1 MAITQSQAAVAVTGA
16 ISIPQRASEAAWAGD
31 AAVQYLLMAVAIV
44 PVVPGVAT
52 VGQTISAFPLLPSA
66 IAGMAGLP
74 KNSIV
79 TGTPFVVRGR
89 PFGNRPLSDYQAS
102 WGATVTAA
110 SGDQKLYV
118 VDFHGLRAIRNVTV
132 TGDASLKIRSWEGVR
147 FPVDNDGAP
156 RYIPLMAGQAIDL
169 LTQKI
174 EITLSQP
181 LSQADFEAKTHIDCL
196 SYPSNVRFVIAQG
209 APSLGADGKPR
220 PPIIRDENGA
230 LFALTPIPFAQ
241 ATGKE
246 PIFWTYNGDLAGQV
260 ALPDFSRELND
271 FLESAP
277 AQGGLCFPH
286 LIAYSDTPGFL
297 EIVESGGSP
306 FVALR
311 YLTAIQFDEDDPLVT
326 TVRCARHGDEQNVEM
341 VLFRRTG
348 DQFVTPAGVDAAAPR
363 VRIHKVQWEMSGA
376 MDGDRL
382 DPDVHWEQ
390 RVIAASARAS
400 AVFSVAQPL
409 RPTAMRQ
416 VIGVDLCLS
425 ATADADLVLELQ
437 ADAGGAPDGVALA
450 AAPIDVTTV
459 VAAPGWTSA
468 RFAQAVEIP
477 GGQTTWAVVKV
488 RAGSALWLADASI
501 PGGDVSR
508 CLRYSRDGAFWT
520 LHEPPL
526 VGLHKLKIL
535 LPVAERSAPLVAR
548 LLTRTGIALQPTAS
562 PQTAVILFDPPADLA
577 GDKIA
582 LHLTPEAA
590 GEVKLS
596 SVMVEYV
603 PMPTEK

>member
-1 MAITQSQAAVAVTGA
+1 MAIIQSQTAVAVA
-16 ISIPQRASEAAWAGD
+16 EAMSIPQRAHEAIWAGD
-31 AAVQYLLMAVAIV
+31 AAVQYFVMAVAIV
-44 PVVPGVAT
+44 PTVPGVAT
-52 VGQTISAFPLLPSA
+52 VGQTVSAFPLLPAA
-66 IAGMAGLP
+66 IAGLAGLP
-74 KNSIV
+74 KNSII

-89 PFGNRPLSDYQAS
+89 PFGDRPLSDYQAS

-110 SGDQKLYV
+110 SGDQKVYV
-118 VDFHGLRAIRNVTV
+118 VDFHGLRAVRNVTV
-132 TGDASLKIRSWEGVR
+132 TGDASLKVRPWEGVR
-147 FPVDNDGAP
+147 FPVDSNGAP
-156 RYIPLMAGQAIDL
+156 RYITLTAGQALDL
-169 LTQKI
+169 LTQKV

-181 LSQADFEAKTHIDCL
+181 LSQADFEAKTRIDCL

-209 APSLGADGKPR
+209 SAVPGTDGKPA
-220 PPIIRDENGA
+220 PPVIRAKDGA
-230 LFALTPIPFAQ
+230 LFALSPIPFAQ

-311 YLTAIQFDEDDPLVT
+311 YLTAIQFSEDDPLAT

-376 MDGDRL
+376 MDEDRL
-382 DPDVHWEQ
+382 DPDARWEQ
-390 RVIAASARAS
+390 GTVAASALIS
-400 AVFSVAQPL
+400 TVFNVAQPL
-409 RPTAMRQ
+409 RPTATRQ
-416 VIGVDLCLS
+416 VAGVDIRLS
-425 ATADADLVLELQ
+425 AAADADLVLELQ
-437 ADAGGAPDGVALA
+437 ADAGGAPNGVALA
-450 AAPIDVTTV
+450 TAPIDAAAV
-459 VAAPGWTSA
+459 VAMPGWTSA
-468 RFAQAVEIP
+468 RFAQPVEIP
-477 GGQTTWAVVKV
+477 GGQTTWAVVKA
-488 RAGSALWLADASI
+488 RAGSARWLADASATSS
-501 PGGDVSR
+501 DVSR

-535 LPVAERSAPLVAR
+535 LPAAERSAPLAAH
-548 LLTRTGIALQPTAS
+548 LLTRAGIALQPIAT

-582 LHLTPEAA
+582 LRLTPEAA

-596 SVMVEYV
+596 SVVVEYV
-603 PMPTEK
+603 PAPPSG